1 MQGTVVVT
9 RPAARDA
16 ASQIRSLFT
25 ISLLI
30 FASTLF
36 VVRQTQHD
44 TQTVLKGKMSAL
56 EGNVGTERL
65 DPDAPHMRVSNSH
78 LYVPQDDPDAPD
90 GNVES
95 VWPSVLHRAPPLNDH
110 AWFGF
115 AGADDHP
122 AMEGPVPVAVAVDEL
137 SRFRLASLSPGTVK
151 YVEAFFG

>member
-65 DPDAPHMRVSNSH
+65 DPDAPHRRVSNSH

-95 VWPSVLHRAPPLNDH
+95 QPQHGMRLEFHMKHILEHMVK
-110 AWFGF
+110 
-115 AGADDHP
+115 
-122 AMEGPVPVAVAVDEL
+122 L
-137 SRFRLASLSPGTVK
+137 STIRILCLL
-151 YVEAFFG
+151 